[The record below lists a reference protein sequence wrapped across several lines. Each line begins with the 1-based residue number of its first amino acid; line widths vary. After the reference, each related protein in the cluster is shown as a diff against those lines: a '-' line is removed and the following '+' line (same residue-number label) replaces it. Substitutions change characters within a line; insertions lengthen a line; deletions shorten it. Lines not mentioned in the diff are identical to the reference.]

1 MNKAIKY
8 LSLFII
14 SLLFGNNVVY
24 ANVNDHIVDFNKKGT
39 IEITLKE
46 TDGTKAIEGAE
57 ITLYHVADVLAKDN
71 KLVYTYNESIKDCKA
86 DLTNLSQSLTSEINH
101 CISNKEVPSQVKVTD
116 KDGKVKFENLELGLY
131 LVKQTKNVSGYS
143 NIDSFIVNIPK
154 NIDNK
159 WTYDIKAEPKTDII
173 RLMDLTVE
181 KKWDIENGDNTPKYV
196 TIELLKNNEVI
207 DTITLNKDNNWT
219 YTWKQIE
226 ESDEYSVREKNIPI
240 GYTATYR
247 QEGNKFIVTNTK
259 SLVQTGQNTS
269 IIFVFAGLGL
279 VSIIFGIIFN
289 KRNKYE

>member
-14 SLLFGNNVVY
+14 SLLFSNNVVY
-24 ANVNDHIVDFNKKGT
+24 ASDHVVDFSKKGT

-57 ITLYHVADVLAKDN
+57 ITLYHVADVSVKDN

-86 DLTNLSQSLTSEINH
+86 DLNTLSQSLTSEINA
-101 CISNKEVPSQVKVTD
+101 CLNMEIPSQVKSTN

-131 LVKQTKNVSGYS
+131 LVKQTKNVKGYS

-173 RLMDLTVE
+173 RLMDLIVE
-181 KKWDIENGDNTPKYV
+181 KKWDVLNGENTPKYV
-196 TIELLKNNEVI
+196 TIELLKNNEVV
-207 DTITLNKDNNWT
+207 DSITLNNENNWT
-219 YTWKQIE
+219 YTWNQIE
-226 ESDEYSVREKNIPI
+226 ESDQYSVREKDVPI
-240 GYTATYR
+240 GYTDTYR
-247 QEGNKFIVTNTK
+247 QEGNKFIVTNTRA
-259 SLVQTGQNTS
+259 LVQTGQNTT
-269 IIFVFAGLGL
+269 IIYILAGLGL

-289 KRNKYE
+289 KRDKYE